1 MKDKVIKIMK
11 DVLETEDISL
21 NTSQDNCENWNSL
34 RHLNLVSELEDEF
47 GVEFET
53 EEIAEMH
60 SVNSIIEI
68 VKKRLYAFAF
78 CKLVCFC
85 T

>member
-47 GVEFET
+47 DVEFEP

-60 SVNSIIEI
+60 SVNSIIEMI
-68 VKKRLYAFAF
+68 KK
-78 CKLVCFC
+78 KL
-85 T
+85 

>member
-21 NTSQDNCENWNSL
+21 NTSQENCENWNSL

-47 GVEFET
+47 GVEFEP

-68 VKKRLYAFAF
+68 VKKRL
-78 CKLVCFC
+78 
-85 T
+85 

>member
-47 GVEFET
+47 GVEFEP

-68 VKKRLYAFAF
+68 VKKRL
-78 CKLVCFC
+78 
-85 T
+85 

>member
-1 MKDKVIKIMK
+1 MKDKVIKSMK

-47 GVEFET
+47 GVEFEP

-68 VKKRLYAFAF
+68 VKKRL
-78 CKLVCFC
+78 
-85 T
+85 

>member
-1 MKDKVIKIMK
+1 MEEKVFKILK
-11 DVLETEDISL
+11 DVLEMDEVSM

-47 GVEFET
+47 DVEFEP

-60 SVNSIIEI
+60 SVNSIIEMI
-68 VKKRLYAFAF
+68 KK
-78 CKLVCFC
+78 KL
-85 T
+85 

>member
-1 MKDKVIKIMK
+1 MEEKVFKILK
-11 DVLETEDISL
+11 DVLEMDEVSM

-47 GVEFET
+47 DVELEP

-68 VKKRLYAFAF
+68 IKE
-78 CKLVCFC
+78 KL
-85 T
+85 

>member
-1 MKDKVIKIMK
+1 MKDKIIKIMK

-47 GVEFET
+47 DVEFEP

-68 VKKRLYAFAF
+68 IKK
-78 CKLVCFC
+78 KL
-85 T
+85 

>member
-1 MKDKVIKIMK
+1 MKEKVIEIMK

-47 GVEFET
+47 NMEFEP
-53 EEIAEMH
+53 EEIAEMR
-60 SVNSIIEI
+60 SVNNIIEI
-68 VKKRLYAFAF
+68 IKKRS
-78 CKLVCFC
+78 
-85 T
+85 

>member
-1 MKDKVIKIMK
+1 MKEKVIKIMK
-11 DVLETEDISL
+11 DVLEMDEVSM

-47 GVEFET
+47 GVEFEP

-68 VKKRLYAFAF
+68 VKKRL
-78 CKLVCFC
+78 
-85 T
+85 